1 MSNSS
6 FQDCSWHLVR
16 RGQGGYFGDFRDNL
30 KGTLES
36 GEFGFYNDFTVRF
49 DNVDYDQVARMT
61 KDCSSLIF

>member
-1 MSNSS
+1 MRRSQGYTFSS
-6 FQDCSWHLVR
+6 F
-16 RGQGGYFGDFRDNL
+16 GENGDNL

-61 KDCSSLIF
+61 TDYSCLIF

>member
-1 MSNSS
+1 M
-6 FQDCSWHLVR
+6 R

-49 DNVDYDQVARMT
+49 DNVEYDQVARMP
-61 KDCSSLIF
+61 KDVFVFYSR

>member
-1 MSNSS
+1 M
-6 FQDCSWHLVR
+6 R

-61 KDCSSLIF
+61 KDCFCLIYR